1 MQVEVSAPS
10 DYYGNVLGD
19 LNRRRGEIE
28 KEEEISQTKNLY
40 VKVPLAEMFGYST
53 QLRSLTQ
60 GRASYSMHFS
70 HYQEVPASI
79 LQKIMKEKKLS

>member
-79 LQKIMKEKKLS
+79 LQKIMKEEKLN

>member
-1 MQVEVSAPS
+1 MQVEVSTPS

-70 HYQEVPASI
+70 HYQEVQSGI
-79 LQKIMKEKKLS
+79 LQKIMKEEKLS

>member
-1 MQVEVSAPS
+1 MQVEVNTPS

-19 LNRRRGEIE
+19 LNRRRGETE
-28 KEEEISQTKNLY
+28 KEEETGYAKTLH

-53 QLRSLTQ
+53 QLRSLSQ

-70 HYQEVPASI
+70 HYQEVPTSV
-79 LQKIMKEKKLS
+79 LQKITKEEKLT